1 MTKKDNTKQRSSEEN
16 EKDQTKQYTLPRL
29 DHRREDKIKEKR
41 TKGDKHNSKRSLQHS
56 QNHTADEYELNMTT
70 LHILQDV

>member
-16 EKDQTKQYTLPRL
+16 EK
-29 DHRREDKIKEKR
+29 HRREDKTKEKR

-56 QNHTADEYELNMTT
+56 QKHTADEYELN
-70 LHILQDV
+70 